1 MDIDY
6 KNKYLKYKKKYL
18 VLKKSKLKESSFLK
32 MKGGKNESPASSI
45 VSAIEELI
53 VGEKYNFYL
62 SDNTTKTGTVRA
74 TTSANQNSNNAAE
87 DAVAIQDGDNFFN
100 IPVSRI
106 VRITKH
112 NEA

>member
-1 MDIDY
+1 MNIDY

-18 VLKKSKLKESSFLK
+18 VLKKSKLQESSFLK
-32 MKGGKNESPASSI
+32 MKGGKNEIPASSI
-45 VSAIEELI
+45 VSSIEELI
-53 VGEKYNFYL
+53 TGEKYNFYL

-74 TTSANQNSNNAAE
+74 TTNASQNSNNATE
-87 DAVAIQDGDNFFN
+87 DSVAIQDGDNFFS
-100 IPVSRI
+100 IPISRI